1 MFCGRDWLEYAC
13 FWLEYACFIF
23 PGNGTLKSFLGWDE
37 DLPFSR
43 VWNISATE
51 ALEISFALSQCP
63 MFGNMGELTCSTTTT
78 TKPVDSVLSHLRVSI
93 AS

>member
-1 MFCGRDWLEYAC
+1 MLCGRD
-13 FWLEYACFIF
+13 WLEYACFIF
-23 PGNGTLKSFLGWDE
+23 PGNGTFKSFLGWDE

-63 MFGNMGELTCSTTTT
+63 TFGNMGELTRSITTT
-78 TKPVDSVLSHLRVSI
+78 TKPADGVLSHLRVSI